1 MARYRATAE
10 GNVPFTAAE
19 EEAQDAKELTWAA
32 NTDARALAAI
42 REERNTLIAETDWRF
57 RSDLTPAQ
65 SWTTYCQALR
75 DFPSVVDLANIVW
88 PTPPA

>member
-19 EEAQDAKELTWAA
+19 EEEADIKELAWIAGADT
-32 NTDARALAAI
+32 RAFADI

-57 RSDLTPAQ
+57 RSDLTPSQEWIA
-65 SWTTYCQALR
+65 YCQALR
-75 DFPSVVDLANIVW
+75 DFPSVVDLTAIVW
-88 PTPPA
+88 PTPPI

>member
-65 SWTTYCQALR
+65 SWIDYCQALR

-88 PTPPA
+88 PTPPV